1 MEDDT
6 QSSLAAAAAAAAPPR
21 RSGRERRQAE
31 SVYADATAAAAAKR
45 RKSRAAEASETR
57 KRKPADED
65 VADDEDEEQSLVDFS
80 VGKEGAVSF
89 SSQEPVKLVRKWPT
103 NIGKSDDWGREMN
116 PGGTIWESSVDRS
129 EFQSVDGDKIFH
141 YNNWRSHH
149 ELSYGANVTFE
160 RAQRAL
166 VAKQQDQQSIKLEC
180 KFSVE
185 SKLTQVPYHENMMQ
199 CYDYFTAGVKTCREL
214 ECFKISD
221 YNLPPSPWLG
231 SNILP
236 VLDRNSRLE
245 TLELSNCSL
254 SAADFSSL
262 VTLLAGNKSISSF
275 DISRSNIESVETVK
289 ALAKAI
295 KKHPTLRNVNLAYC
309 SLGNGSIDA
318 LKKMLKA
325 CKSCDS
331 LEIGHEDFNAK
342 CGAAVAKFIGEKNSL
357 VSFSLLGAT
366 LDKASKKAMAD
377 AIVKN
382 KTIKNLCLRSNKLQ
396 LPGIIRNSKKTSNA
410 LSRLTHL
417 DLSCNK
423 LSSQGAKMMAAF
435 IEKPEC
441 KLVTLIL
448 SNNHLTSKGADVL
461 LPAVKKNASLQH
473 LDLSA
478 NWLSDAVAPAVLDLL
493 KDNSQ
498 LLTLDLSGN
507 NSLRT
512 HKEVRTRSE
521 RGWGW
526 DYKLKDAG
534 CAKIVKGALFD
545 IASLDAL
552 VRSNHVCVVKMKGG
566 NRGDLYEETIRKINA
581 LNVSNGKKIKLKIIL
596 ARTVGEK
603 PKDLLESQK
612 LDQLPLELMPYL
624 LAFSQLELGY
634 NNYGAEVMPTEAPR
648 CLEERTGPYWN
659 GLTRR
664 YVEDSKDPR
673 LSRLYD
679 VIVASQNLPL
689 LFARGPGEALEKVV
703 QKKKNGKSNKPRKRR
718 KFGDEADDD
727 EDEAWIPKGVKRK
740 SGKWTRDWRTG
751 VEEYIP
757 PSAY

>member
-1 MEDDT
+1 MENDT
-6 QSSLAAAAAAAAPPR
+6 QSSLSAAAAAVAPPR

-31 SVYADATAAAAAKR
+31 SVYDDATAAAAAAKR
-45 RKSRAAEASETR
+45 KKSRKAEASEETR
-57 KRKPADED
+57 KRKP
-65 VADDEDEEQSLVDFS
+65 ADDEDEEQSLFDFS
-80 VGKEGAVSF
+80 VSEEGATSF
-89 SSQEPVKLVRKWPT
+89 GSQDPEKLVRKWPT
-103 NIGKSDDWGREMN
+103 NIGQSFQWGKKISPGQTHRER
-116 PGGTIWESSVDRS
+116 ESTFDRS
-129 EFQSVDGDKIFH
+129 EFQSVDGDKVFH
-141 YNNWRSHH
+141 YNNWVHRH
-149 ELSYGANVTFE
+149 ELTYGARSTFE

-166 VAKQQDQQSIKLEC
+166 VAKQQDQHSIKLKC
-180 KFSVE
+180 KFSIE

-199 CYDYFTAGVKTCREL
+199 CYDYFAVGVKTCREL
-214 ECFKISD
+214 ECFTISD

-254 SAADFSSL
+254 SATDLSSL
-262 VTLLAGNKSISSF
+262 VKLLAGNKSISSL

-309 SLGNGSIDA
+309 SLGNGSIVA

-325 CKSCDS
+325 CKGCDS

-366 LDKASKKAMAD
+366 LDTASKKAMMD

-382 KTIKNLCLRSNKLQ
+382 KTIKKLCLRSNKLQ
-396 LPGIIRNSKKTSNA
+396 LPGIIRNSKKNSNA

-417 DLSCNK
+417 DLSCNNFLLK
-423 LSSQGAKMMAAF
+423 
-435 IEKPEC
+435 KPEC

-461 LPAVKKNASLQH
+461 LPAVKKNTSLQH

-507 NSLRT
+507 KSLRT
-512 HKEVRTRSE
+512 HNEVRTRSE

-526 DYKLKDAG
+526 NYNREDAG

-552 VRSNHVCVVKMKGG
+552 VRSNHVCVVKMKGS
-566 NRGDLYEETIRKINA
+566 NRGDLYERRLERFINA

-596 ARTVGEK
+596 ARTFVQQE
-603 PKDLLESQK
+603 
-612 LDQLPLELMPYL
+612 
-624 LAFSQLELGY
+624 FGY
-634 NNYGAEVMPTEAPR
+634 NKFGLEVMPSEMPR
-648 CLEERTGPYWN
+648 CLEKRTGRYWN

-664 YVEDSKDPR
+664 YVEDQTDPR

-679 VIVASQNLPL
+679 VIVASQSLPL

-718 KFGDEADDD
+718 KFGEADDD
-727 EDEAWIPKGVKRK
+727 DDEAWLPKGAKERVE
-740 SGKWTRDWRTG
+740 SGQETG
-751 VEEYIP
+751 EQE
-757 PSAY
+757 